1 MKRNGMPSLR
11 LLALMLPWSMTL
23 SVASLS
29 ALTTPEDEI
38 RLKVEKVFS
47 RMDQED
53 KIAEITGI
61 RPKEILDESGN
72 LSLEKCRK
80 VIPHGIGQF
89 CQFTTALKKS
99 PGEMRDLV
107 LSIQHYL
114 VSETH
119 AKIPAIFHEEMI
131 TGFPNPGSTTY
142 PQHLGVGCSWNPG
155 LVGRCA
161 SLTAESARRIGSTLA
176 LSPMVDLIRT
186 SYWERMEEGFGEDA
200 YLTSRLGLSFVK
212 GLQGSDLAT
221 GVAATTKHFV
231 GYGGD
236 TRDESELYDE
246 YLMPHEAAIA
256 LGKVSCV
263 MPCYAK
269 FREIPSIGS
278 RELLTE
284 ILRGH
289 LGFRGLVLS
298 DYGAV
303 NQQRRGSKHAKDP
316 LEAAVKA
323 INAGNDVELAHP
335 VCYPW
340 LPEAVRLGLV
350 SQETIDVAVK
360 RSLTLKARLGLL
372 DEHPVFAQEG
382 ALDLDPP
389 AHRQAAYDAA
399 AQSLVLLKNNGIL
412 PLAKKASKIALVGPN
427 ADTIYCLCGDYS
439 YQSLASFWWGIKPDA
454 DNPRLVTLLQGLR
467 NRLPAG
473 VSLGVERGC
482 DWSDPLEGKD
492 ATSEGGDDRL
502 NKVAKM
508 IERLKGIMHEGLPP
522 SDPGKA
528 LELAAGSDVIIA
540 AMGENFALC
549 GEGRRRADIRLPGEQ
564 EKFLR
569 QLIAT
574 GKPVI
579 LVLFSGRP
587 LALGN
592 LPEGC
597 AAIVGAWYP
606 GEEGGNAVADL
617 LLGTIN
623 PSGKL
628 CVSWPKED
636 SKEMLSYEN
645 GYTDK
650 LRPLYPFG
658 FGLSYTTYAYSDLKV
673 PAAASTSDTS
683 IPVSLKVR
691 NTGSRAGT
699 EIVQLY
705 VAPGEGIA
713 GMKPLRL
720 RGFRRVEL
728 KAGEEREV
736 SFRLSPEQLAVWK
749 NGCWNIQPGSYRI
762 LAGASSTDLPL
773 RAEILLK
780 GTEKRFA
787 RRSVFFSDQD

>member
-1 MKRNGMPSLR
+1 MKPHPVRL
-11 LLALMLPWSMTL
+11 LLALIPLL
-23 SVASLS
+23 SCERIHASSSLS
-29 ALTTPEDEI
+29 CFKDPVAA
-38 RLKVEKVFS
+38 KVDGVFS
-47 RMDQED
+47 RMSQED

-89 CQFTTALKKS
+89 CQFTTALHKS
-99 PGEMRDLV
+99 PEEMRDLV
-107 LSIQHYL
+107 RSIQHYL
-114 VSETH
+114 MTETH

-142 PQHLGVGCSWNPG
+142 PQHLGVGCSWNPA
-155 LVGRCA
+155 LVEQCA
-161 SLTAESARRIGSTLA
+161 SFTAESGRKIGSTLA

-200 YLTSRLGLSFVK
+200 YLTSRMGLSFVK
-212 GLQGSDLAT
+212 GLQGTNLAT
-221 GVAATTKHFV
+221 GIAATTKHFA

-236 TRDESELYDE
+236 TRNESELYDE
-246 YLMPHEAAIA
+246 YLMPHEAAIT
-256 LGKVSCV
+256 LGNVACV

-269 FREIPSIGS
+269 FKDVPSIS
-278 RELLTE
+278 SKELLTD

-289 LGFRGLVLS
+289 LGFKGAVLS

-303 NQQRRGSKHAKDP
+303 NLQTGGSKYAKDP
-316 LEAAVKA
+316 LDAAVKA

-335 VCYPW
+335 ICYPW
-340 LPEAVRLGLV
+340 LLEALKSGLV

-372 DEHPVFAQEG
+372 VEHPVLGQDG
-382 ALDLDPP
+382 TLDLDPP
-389 AHRQAAYDAA
+389 AHRQAAYESA

-412 PLAKKASKIALVGPN
+412 PLGKKATKIALVGPN
-427 ADTIYCLCGDYS
+427 SDTIYCLCGDYS

-454 DNPRLVTLLQGLR
+454 DKPRLVTLLQGIR
-467 NRLPAG
+467 SRLPDG
-473 VSLGVERGC
+473 LSLSVERGC

-492 ATSEGGDDRL
+492 AKSEGGDDRL
-502 NKVAKM
+502 DKVAKM

-522 SDPGKA
+522 ADLSKA
-528 LELAAGSDVIIA
+528 MAIAAESDVIIA

-549 GEGRRRADIRLPGEQ
+549 GEGRKRADIRLPGEQ
-564 EKFLR
+564 EKFVQ

-597 AAIVGAWYP
+597 AAIVEAWYP

-617 LLGTIN
+617 LFGAIN

-628 CVSWPKED
+628 CVSWPRED
-636 SKEMLSYEN
+636 SKEKLSYEN

-650 LRPLYPFG
+650 LQPLYPFG
-658 FGLSYTTYAYSDLKV
+658 FGLSYTGYAYSDLKV
-673 PAAASTSDTS
+673 PSAASTSDAS
-683 IPVSLKVR
+683 IPVSLKVK
-691 NTGSRAGT
+691 NTGARDGT

-705 VAPGEGIA
+705 VAPGEGIE

-720 RGFRRVEL
+720 RGFRRIDL
-728 KAGEEREV
+728 KAGEEKEV

-749 NGCWNIQPGSYRI
+749 NGTWNIRPGKYRI
-762 LAGASSTDLPL
+762 LAGASSVDFPL
-773 RAEILLK
+773 NTEISLGGAEK
-780 GTEKRFA
+780 SFS

>member
-1 MKRNGMPSLR
+1 MKEHSFLA
-11 LLALMLPWSMTL
+11 LLAGISFLAGGQ
-23 SVASLS
+23 VHASASPSCVKDPVS
-29 ALTTPEDEI
+29 A
-38 RLKVEKVFS
+38 KVDAVFA

-99 PGEMRDLV
+99 PAEMRDLV
-107 LSIQHYL
+107 LAIQRYL
-114 VSETH
+114 VTETH

-142 PQHLGVGCSWNPG
+142 PQHLGVGCSWNPK
-155 LVGRCA
+155 LVGQCA

-212 GLQGSDLAT
+212 GLQGTNLAT
-221 GVAATTKHFV
+221 GVAATTKHFA

-236 TRDESELYDE
+236 TGNESELYDE
-246 YLMPHEAAIA
+246 YLMPHEAAIT
-256 LGKVSCV
+256 LGDVSCV

-269 FREIPSIGS
+269 FRDIPSISS
-278 RELLTE
+278 RMLLSD

-303 NQQRRGSKHAKDP
+303 NLQTGGSKHAKDP
-316 LEAAVKA
+316 LDAAVKA
-323 INAGNDVELAHP
+323 INAGNDVELAQP
-335 VCYPW
+335 ICYPW
-340 LPEAVRLGLV
+340 LPEAVRSGLV

-372 DEHPVFAQEG
+372 DEHPVFAQAG

-389 AHRQAAYDAA
+389 VHRQASYESA

-412 PLAKKASKIALVGPN
+412 PLGKNVSKIALVGPN
-427 ADTIYCLCGDYS
+427 ADTIYCLCGDCS
-439 YQSLASFWWGIKPDA
+439 YQSLSAFWWGIKPDG

-473 VSLGVERGC
+473 VSLGVDRGC

-492 ATSEGGDDRL
+492 AKAEGGDDRL
-502 NKVAKM
+502 DKVARM
-508 IERLKGIMHEGLPP
+508 IERLKGIMHEGVPP
-522 SDPGKA
+522 ADQRKA

-587 LALGN
+587 LALGD
-592 LPEGC
+592 LPERC
-597 AAIVGAWYP
+597 AAVVEAWYP

-636 SKEMLSYEN
+636 SKETLSYEN
-645 GYTDK
+645 GYMDK
-650 LRPLYPFG
+650 LQPLYPFG
-658 FGLSYTTYAYSDLKV
+658 YGLSYTTYAYSGLKA
-673 PAAASTSDTS
+673 PAAAATSDAV
-683 IPVSLKVR
+683 IPVSLKVK

-705 VAPGEGIA
+705 VAPGEGIG

-728 KAGEEREV
+728 KPGEQKEV
-736 SFRLSPEQLAVWK
+736 SFKLSPEQLAVWK
-749 NGCWNIQPGSYRI
+749 NGCWNIQPGKYRL
-762 LAGASSTDLPL
+762 LAGASSADLPL
-773 RAEILLK
+773 RAEIRLD
-780 GTEKRFA
+780 GA
-787 RRSVFFSDQD
+787 RKSFSKRSVFFSDLD